1 MGVTFRNPDYLI
13 KGFRKSLKNFAIAS
27 IYFVDL
33 LAYNYNAVKRM
44 STLKRNYIFDFDSTL
59 TKVEALDVLA
69 EITLVDNPKKAAII
83 QEIIDITNLGIDGD
97 ISFTESLEKRIKL
110 LNASKSDLNGLISKL
125 SEQVSVSIESNK
137 AFFEEYS
144 DDIYVISAGFKEFIV
159 PIVAA
164 YNIPAERVYANT
176 FEFDTQD
183 KIVGFDRKN
192 PLSVHNGKIKC
203 LRDLNLDGEIQVI
216 GDGYSDAVTREAG
229 VADKFFAYTEN
240 VSRDKTTKNADYITP
255 NLDEFLFVNKLPR
268 SISYPKNRIKILLLE
283 NVHKDAFEKLSKDG
297 FTVETVSKSLSEKE
311 LIEKIKDVHVLG
323 IRSKTQVTKKVIAAA
338 EKLMVVGAFCIGT
351 KQIDLDVCKENGVVV
366 FNAPYSNTRSVVE
379 LAIGE
384 IIMLMRSVFHR
395 STELH
400 KGKWNKTADGS
411 REVRGKK
418 LGIVGYGNIGK
429 QLSILAEALGMDV
442 YYYDV
447 EDKLA
452 LGNATKI
459 NKLADLLAIS
469 DVITLHID
477 DNAANKNFIGKKEI
491 SQMKE
496 GVHLVNLSR
505 GFVVDIDALKAGLKS
520 GKIAGAAVDVYPEE
534 PRANGDFYTELKGLD
549 NVILTPH
556 VGGSTEE
563 AQKDIA
569 DFVPN
574 KIMAY
579 INSGNTVDAVN
590 FPNIRLPKH
599 KNAHRFLHIHENVP
613 GVMARINKVLAK
625 YDMNIIGQYLST
637 DAKVGYVI
645 TDLDKE
651 YNPKVIKKLKDVDG
665 TIKFRVLY

>member
-1 MGVTFRNPDYLI
+1 MN
-13 KGFRKSLKNFAIAS
+13 
-27 IYFVDL
+27 
-33 LAYNYNAVKRM
+33 
-44 STLKRNYIFDFDSTL
+44 RNYVFDFDSTL
-59 TKVEALDVLA
+59 TSVEALDVLA
-69 EITLVDNPKKAAII
+69 EITLAKNPDKEAII
-83 QEIIDITNLGIDGD
+83 QEIIDITNLGIDGE

-110 LNASKSDLNGLISKL
+110 LQATKSDLPILIKEL
-125 SEQVSVSIESNK
+125 HKKVSPSIERNK
-137 AFFEEYS
+137 AFFEKYANS
-144 DDIYVISAGFKEFIV
+144 IYVISAGFKEFII
-159 PIVAA
+159 PIVAE
-164 YNIPAERVYANT
+164 YNIAAERVYANT
-176 FEFDTQD
+176 FEFDNQEN
-183 KIVGFDRKN
+183 IIGFDREN
-192 PLSVHNGKIKC
+192 PLSVHNGKIQC
-203 LRDLNLDGEIQVI
+203 LRDLNLKGEIQVI
-216 GDGYSDAVTREAG
+216 GDGYSDYVTREAG
-229 VADKFFAYTEN
+229 IADKFFAYTEN
-240 VSRDKTTKNADYITP
+240 VSREKTTKNADFIAP

-283 NVHKDAFEKLSKDG
+283 NVHPDAFEKLSKDG
-297 FTVETVSKSLSEKE
+297 FTVETVSKSLSEDE
-311 LIEKIKDVHVLG
+311 LIERIKDVHVLG
-323 IRSKTQVTKKVIAAA
+323 IRSKTQLTKKVIESA

-351 KQIDLDVCKENGVVV
+351 KQIDLNACKENGVVV

-384 IIMLMRSVFHR
+384 IIMLMRSVFQR

-400 KGKWNKTADGS
+400 NGQWNKTAQGS

-459 NKLADLLAIS
+459 EKLSELLSIS

-477 DNAANKNFIGKKEI
+477 DNAANKNFIGEKEI
-491 SQMKE
+491 SQMKD

-505 GFVVDIDALKAGLKS
+505 GFVVDIKALTKALKN

-569 DFVPN
+569 DFVPS

-599 KNAHRFLHIHENVP
+599 SNAHRFLHIHKNVP
-613 GVMARINKVLAK
+613 GVMAKINKVLAK
-625 YDMNIIGQYLST
+625 YNMNIIGQYLST
-637 DAKVGYVI
+637 DEKLGYVI
-645 TDLDKE
+645 TDLDKG
-651 YNPKVIKKLKDVDG
+651 YNQKVIKKLREVEG

>member
-1 MGVTFRNPDYLI
+1 
-13 KGFRKSLKNFAIAS
+13 
-27 IYFVDL
+27 
-33 LAYNYNAVKRM
+33 M

-69 EITLVDNPKKAAII
+69 EITLVNNPKKE
-83 QEIIDITNLGIDGD
+83 EIINGIVNITNLGIDGE
-97 ISFTESLEKRIKL
+97 ISFPESLERRIQL
-110 LNASKSDLNGLISKL
+110 LDAKKSDLTVLIEELK
-125 SEQVSVSIESNK
+125 QKVSLSIERNK
-137 AFFEEYS
+137 EFFENFS
-144 DDIYVISAGFKEFIV
+144 DDIYVISAGFKEFID

-164 YNIPAERVYANT
+164 YNIPSERVYANT
-176 FEFDTQD
+176 FEFDEND
-183 KIVGFDRKN
+183 VIVGFDKDN
-192 PLSVHNGKIKC
+192 VLSTHNGKIQC
-203 LRDLNLDGEIQVI
+203 LKNLELEGEIQVI
-216 GDGYSDAVTREAG
+216 GDGYSDYVTREAG

-240 VSRDKTTKNADYITP
+240 VSRDKTVANADYITP
-255 NLDEFLFVNKLPR
+255 NLDEFLYVNDLPR
-268 SISYPKNRIKILLLE
+268 NISYPKNRIKILLLE
-283 NVHKDAFEKLSKDG
+283 NVHADAFTKLSADG
-297 FTVETVSKSLSEKE
+297 FSVETVSRSLSEEE

-323 IRSKTQVTKKVIAAA
+323 IRSKTQVTEKVIKAA
-338 EKLMVVGAFCIGT
+338 EKLMVVSAFCIGT
-351 KQIDLDVCKENGVVV
+351 KQINLEACKENGIVV

-384 IIMLMRSVFHR
+384 IIMLMRSVFQR

-400 KGKWNKTADGS
+400 NGEWNKTAQGS

-459 NKLADLLAIS
+459 NTLKELLNIS

-477 DNAANKNFIGKKEI
+477 DNAANKNFIGAKEI
-491 SQMKE
+491 AEMKD
-496 GVHLVNLSR
+496 GAHLVNLSR
-505 GFVVDIDALKAGLKS
+505 GFVVDIEALVEGLKS
-520 GKIAGAAVDVYPEE
+520 GKLSGAAVDVYPEE
-534 PRANGDFYTELKGLD
+534 PRKNGDFYTELKGLN

-574 KIMAY
+574 KIMSY

-599 KNAHRFLHIHENVP
+599 KNAHRFLHIHKNVP
-613 GVMARINKVLAK
+613 GVMAEVNKVLAK
-625 YDMNIIGQYLST
+625 YELNITGQYLST
-637 DAKVGYVI
+637 DEKVGYVI
-645 TDLDKE
+645 TDVDKE
-651 YNPKVIKKLKDVDG
+651 YNQEVIGKLKKVNG